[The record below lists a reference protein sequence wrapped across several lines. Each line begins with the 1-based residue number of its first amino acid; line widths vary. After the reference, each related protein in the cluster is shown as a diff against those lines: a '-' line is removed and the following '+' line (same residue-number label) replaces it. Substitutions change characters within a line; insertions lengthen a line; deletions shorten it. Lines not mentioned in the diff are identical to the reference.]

1 MSIPNESNKS
11 GFALDKKNYKL
22 ILIGLAII
30 IFGFLLMIGGRSH
43 DPKVFNESM
52 FNTRRII
59 IAPLIVFAGFIFEIY
74 AIMKKSVE

>member
-30 IFGFLLMIGGRSH
+30 IFGFILMTGGRSH
-43 DPKVFNESM
+43 DPRYLMNRCSIPVGSLLH
-52 FNTRRII
+52 R
-59 IAPLIVFAGFIFEIY
+59 
-74 AIMKKSVE
+74 